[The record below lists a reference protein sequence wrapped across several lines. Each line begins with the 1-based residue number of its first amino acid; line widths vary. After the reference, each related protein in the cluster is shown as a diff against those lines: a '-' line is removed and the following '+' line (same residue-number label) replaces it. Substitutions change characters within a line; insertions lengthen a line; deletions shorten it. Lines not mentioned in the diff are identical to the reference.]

1 VGLCSLSR
9 DLEAANE
16 VVAEACSPRRACP
29 FSIDVIEPSRH
40 QLLSSYQY
48 CARPCIPMRQDT
60 EERELVFKATRDL
73 ATTQLPNVA
82 SVPRKRLAVERLHA
96 AEIER

>member
-1 VGLCSLSR
+1 
-9 DLEAANE
+9 
-16 VVAEACSPRRACP
+16 
-29 FSIDVIEPSRH
+29 
-40 QLLSSYQY
+40 
-48 CARPCIPMRQDT
+48 MRQDT

-73 ATTQLPNVA
+73 ATIQLPNVA